1 MTPMPTPDV
10 SAQDQAHPEADM
22 VQPAPTE
29 ELPADAAAPPDCPCD
44 APSNVEVEAQ
54 VEANADGQGSDA
66 HAQSKSIP
74 VTPPFGGQ
82 VEPEPE
88 AAGSAT
94 IPGAGVV
101 EEAAGSATI
110 PGARGVEDSTES
122 FEDSQEQRVYSALVA
137 IVDGRRRLPTQSQLR
152 ARTWMSRPATRT
164 LLRKRTTLT
173 LLTWILRWMS
183 RTRLRQTATRTLLRK
198 RSTLTLLTWILGWM
212 SRTRLR
218 QTATRTDAPAQEDNA
233 DMDVEADMDG
243 IEPPA
248 KHSSFLQPH
257 AKAQFVSAVLA

>member
-1 MTPMPTPDV
+1 MPTPDV

-66 HAQSKSIP
+66 HAQAKSIP

-82 VEPEPE
+82 VEPEP
-88 AAGSAT
+88 
-94 IPGAGVV
+94 
-101 EEAAGSATI
+101 EAAGSATI

-137 IVDGRRRLPTQSQLR
+137 IVDGKVKEETPNAEPTQSKDMDVK
-152 ARTWMSRPATRT
+152 TSN
-164 LLRKRTTLT
+164 K
-173 LLTWILRWMS
+173 
-183 RTRLRQTATRTLLRK
+183 
-198 RSTLTLLTWILGWM
+198 
-212 SRTRLR
+212 
-218 QTATRTDAPAQEDNA
+218 DAPAQEDNA
-233 DMDVEADMDG
+233 DAPDMDPQMDVKDEAETNSDKDAPSQEVNADAPDMDPRMDVKDVAETNSDKDG
-243 IEPPA
+243 RSCA
-248 KHSSFLQPH
+248 RGQR
-257 AKAQFVSAVLA
+257 

>member
-66 HAQSKSIP
+66 HAQAKSIP

-82 VEPEPE
+82 VEPEP
-88 AAGSAT
+88 
-94 IPGAGVV
+94 
-101 EEAAGSATI
+101 EAAGSATI

-137 IVDGRRRLPTQSQLR
+137 IVDGKVKEETPNAEPTQSKDMDVKTSNKD
-152 ARTWMSRPATRT
+152 APAQEDNADAPDMDPQMDVKDEAETNSD
-164 LLRKRTTLT
+164 K
-173 LLTWILRWMS
+173 
-183 RTRLRQTATRTLLRK
+183 
-198 RSTLTLLTWILGWM
+198 
-212 SRTRLR
+212 
-218 QTATRTDAPAQEDNA
+218 DAPAQEDNA

-248 KHSSFLQPH
+248 KHSSFLHSH
-257 AKAQFVSAVLA
+257 AKAQFVSAVLE